1 MIHATMNL
9 KALTDLEH
17 IFVTIGK
24 CEPGGTRD
32 VLEEELAD
40 RCTRIMG
47 LPWMDDFKGK
57 PSEAAAAIIALAL
70 LKQIEIV
77 EDRNG

>member
-1 MIHATMNL
+1 MIHSTMNL

-24 CEPGGTRD
+24 CEAGGTRD

-47 LPWMDDFKGK
+47 LPWMRDYKNA
-57 PSEAAAAIIALAL
+57 SEATAAILAL
-70 LKQIEIV
+70 VWTKQIEIV
-77 EDRNG
+77 ED